1 MLAGGTAVKTG
12 KRKSFLS
19 KDFINI
25 VKISSH
31 FHRRMETSSTH
42 GITHAKVSF
51 LGVL

>member
-1 MLAGGTAVKTG
+1 MKTG

-19 KDFINI
+19 EDFINI

-31 FHRRMETSSTH
+31 FHRRLETSSTH
-42 GITHAKVSF
+42 GITHAQVSF